1 MANNVRACG
10 RGSSYLSPS
19 LLDQE
24 LDLLRTPAAGRVR
37 DRPRRLLAYV
47 EFRVRQ
53 ELDQRGYDVVVD
65 YGLDLVLVPGC
76 DVRDGPAGLL
86 AYALLGTGEEGEE
99 AGEGVVVDDELR
111 LEVVAGDDVPHSP
124 ERGRLDGGGGVQQQ
138 LNEAAAHPRLDD
150 RLYLLVGA
158 VAQVR
163 KCPAGI
169 GEDLLVGA
177 EDELAQRGEGV
188 PHEVEVRL
196 GLPAAEVAER
206 PGGVAE
212 HAELAP
218 LVELLE
224 EGLHGPCLQD

>member
-1 MANNVRACG
+1 MAYVRVRG
-10 RGSSYLSPS
+10 RGSSNLSPS
-19 LLDQE
+19 LLDKE
-24 LDLLRTPAAGRVR
+24 LDLLRTSAASSVR

-47 EFRVRQ
+47 EFCVRK

-65 YGLDLVLVPGC
+65 DCLDLVLVPGC

-99 AGEGVVVDDELR
+99 AGESVVVDDELR
-111 LEVVAGDDVPHSP
+111 LEVVAGDDVPHGP

-138 LNEAAAHPRLDD
+138 LDEAAAHPRLDD

-163 KCPAGI
+163 QRPTGV
-169 GEDLLVGA
+169 GEDLLVGT
-177 EDELAQRGEGV
+177 EDELAQCGEGV

-196 GLPAAEVAER
+196 GLPAAKVAER
-206 PGGVAE
+206 PGGVTE

-224 EGLHGPCLQD
+224 EGLHGPRLQD